1 MTTSLIKRVR
11 LPAAALCFGLLFGG
25 KVCAGDS
32 YAPPP
37 MQVLVRTELPN
48 VQPPFHR
55 AFVTSGTNKFAFLI
69 PDGLQ
74 VHNDPLHGRINLCNV
89 EGNRNISFTVLDPTP
104 SEGREL
110 GEDVYREVVLNSFP
124 NAKILEENSRVAAGH
139 SGPAFDIQWKSAG
152 IVQHTR
158 LVFVATAA
166 GVLEFTACTSTDKFP
181 ELDTDFSLVLGTF
194 CFSTN
199 GKLEVP
205 MVSDQL

>member
-1 MTTSLIKRVR
+1 MTTSPSKRAR
-11 LPAAALCFGLLFGG
+11 FLAAALCFGMLFGG

-32 YAPPP
+32 YVPPP

-55 AFVTSGTNKFAFLI
+55 AFVTSETNKFAFLI

-74 VHNDPLHGRINLCNV
+74 VHNDPLHGRINLSNV
-89 EGNRNISFTVLDPTP
+89 EGNRNISFAILDPAP

-110 GEDVYREVVLNSFP
+110 SADAYRELVLDSFS
-124 NAKILEENSRVAAGH
+124 NAKILEENSRVAAGR
-139 SGPAFDIQWKSAG
+139 SGPAFDIQWTSAG

-158 LVFVATAA
+158 VVFVATAA
-166 GVLEFTACTSTDKFP
+166 GVLEFTATTSPDKLS
-181 ELDTDFSLVLGTF
+181 ELDTDLNLVLVTF

-205 MVSDQL
+205 MVSDRL

>member
-1 MTTSLIKRVR
+1 MTTSLNKGVR
-11 LPAAALCFGLLFGG
+11 SLAAALCFGMLFGG

-74 VHNDPLHGRINLCNV
+74 VHNDPLHGRINLSNV
-89 EGNRNISFTVLDPTP
+89 EGNRYIGFAILDPTP

-110 GEDVYREVVLNSFP
+110 SADAYREVVLNSFP
-124 NAKILEENSRVAAGH
+124 NAKILEENSRVAAGR

-158 LVFVATAA
+158 VVFVATAA
-166 GVLEFTACTSTDKFP
+166 GVLEFTATTSPDKLS
-181 ELDTDFSLVLGTF
+181 ELDTDLNLVLVTF

-199 GKLEVP
+199 GKL
-205 MVSDQL
+205 